1 MVMDLKRKL
10 LPWNYIKNGKKK
22 IKETLMIGVM
32 KPIMICFGSKDMEM
46 SGKNLK
52 KSLKLK

>member
-1 MVMDLKRKL
+1 M
-10 LPWNYIKNGKKK
+10 GKK

-46 SGKNLK
+46 SGKK
-52 KSLKLK
+52 FKEKFEIEVKF

>member
-1 MVMDLKRKL
+1 
-10 LPWNYIKNGKKK
+10 
-22 IKETLMIGVM
+22 MIGVM
-32 KPIMICFGSKDMEM
+32 KPTMICFGSKDMEM